1 MPFTPF
7 HLGPALL
14 IGIILFPF
22 IDLFVILIAS
32 VIIDIEPLYIVIT
45 RSRAPLHGIL
55 HTYLMATVVSLILS
69 LIMYPL
75 KRYYLK
81 LLRIFGLKQE
91 TSFAKIL
98 ISSLIGTYS
107 HVFLDSFVYS
117 EIKPFYP
124 YSGNPFLHVLSITA
138 VYGICVVS
146 FIIGLIIYII
156 RILYKRE

>member
-107 HVFLDSFVYS
+107 HIFLDSFLYP
-117 EIKPFYP
+117 EMQPFYP
-124 YSGNPFLHVLSITA
+124 YAENPFLHMLSIVA